1 MARAAADPSKLRPRA
16 AQLLRA
22 FRDAPHHTL
31 TTHECADVAG
41 YGYSSRIS
49 EIRAHLRYLGTGER
63 IESKPVRGRAGAY
76 LFKLTKTPAAGVDA
90 AATTTGVC
98 GDPNPGSGVDS
109 GGRSEEDAG
118 SLDPANP
125 DADSSEPV
133 RLFEP
138 RPGHDDIAA

>member
-1 MARAAADPSKLRPRA
+1 VSRTADPSKLRPRA

-22 FRDAPHHTL
+22 FRDAPHRTL
-31 TTHECADVAG
+31 TTHECADEVG
-41 YGYSSRIS
+41 FGYSARIS

-63 IESKPVRGRAGAY
+63 IESKPVRERVGMY
-76 LFKLTKTPAAGVDA
+76 VYTLTKPTAAGVDA
-90 AATTTGVC
+90 AAPTTGVV
-98 GDPNPGSGVDS
+98 GNPESGSGVDS
-109 GGRSEEDAG
+109 GGSSEEDVG
-118 SLDPANP
+118 SLDPASP